1 MEEKTN
7 GRALS
12 RAYFETFGM
21 TMLRSQFPELIPY
34 LAAGLLG
41 SGSEVLGYD
50 DELSRDH
57 DFEPGFCL
65 FLPDESVIDRGE
77 AFRLE
82 RAYAKLPREFRGY
95 SRALMQPVGGAR
107 HGVFRLS
114 EFLSEKIGSPDG
126 SLTLSGWL
134 SVPEQALLELTEGE
148 LYFDHYGALKAAR
161 AALAYFP
168 EDVRRKKLAG
178 QLLLMAQAGQYNY
191 ARCIGHGEEAA
202 AQLAVFEF
210 VKAAASAIFLLN
222 RRYQPYY
229 KWSFRA
235 LRALPVLSLEAELF
249 EYLITTDNSPETREE
264 KSRVIEGIAADVIDH
279 LIAEGLTKANCG
291 DLEKHAYSVNDSI
304 EDASIRN
311 LHILSAV

>member
-1 MEEKTN
+1 MEEN
-7 GRALS
+7 LSGLELS

-21 TMLRSQFPELIPY
+21 MMLRAQFPQLIPY
-34 LAAGLLG
+34 LAAGLIG

-50 DELSRDH
+50 DALSRDH

-65 FLPDESVIDRGE
+65 FLPGADLVDRQT

-82 RAYAKLPREFRGY
+82 RAYAKLPAEFRGY
-95 SRALMQPVGGAR
+95 KRARLQPVGGAR

-114 EFLSEKIGSPDG
+114 EYLSEKIGSEDG
-126 SLTLSGWL
+126 TLSLSGWF
-134 SVPEQALLELTEGE
+134 SVPEQTLLELTEGE
-148 LYFDHYGALKAAR
+148 VYFDHFGALKAAR
-161 AALAYFP
+161 AALAFFP

-178 QLLLMAQAGQYNY
+178 QLLLAAQAGQYNY
-191 ARCIGHGEEAA
+191 PRCIGHGEYAA

-210 VKAAASAIFLLN
+210 VKAAVSAIFLLN

-235 LRALPVLSLEAELF
+235 LRALPELSIEAELF
-249 EYLITTDNSPETREE
+249 EYLLTTDNGEAVREE
-264 KSRVIEGIAADVIDH
+264 KARVIEGIAADLIDA
-279 LIAEGLTKANCG
+279 LTEKGLSKANCG

-304 EDASIRN
+304 GDAQIRN
-311 LHILSAV
+311 LHILYAV